1 MICAFFS
8 KDFLDARKVNNYVV
22 NVNSQ
27 KDQSPI
33 SPRDSSTICK
43 RQEASD
49 LRNSLNGPVES
60 GTSGIRPRPTSLD
73 LPLNHVHRKEE
84 SAPSK
89 SRNSSLESFLIPC
102 VPKHERYSNDGNKV
116 RTPTA
121 SKSGRSVAREEAG
134 LRSPSEVET
143 QECDQPI
150 CRDCCKSL
158 STMENRL
165 EKLSSCLERLESKFS
180 TDVEAIFELLRAHS
194 EAIRDRKLDFHT
206 QV

>member
-1 MICAFFS
+1 MICDFS
-8 KDFLDARKVNNYVV
+8 FKDFLDTKKVNNHVV
-22 NVNSQ
+22 NVDSEKDKSPMSPKNS
-27 KDQSPI
+27 
-33 SPRDSSTICK
+33 TTMCK
-43 RQEASD
+43 RQAESN
-49 LRNSLNGPVES
+49 LRNSLNGPMES

-73 LPLNHVHRKEE
+73 LPSNHIERKER
-84 SAPSK
+84 SASSK
-89 SRNSSLESFLIPC
+89 SGNSSVESFLIPC
-102 VPKHERYSNDGNKV
+102 VAEHERHSNDGNEV
-116 RTPTA
+116 RT

-134 LRSPSEVET
+134 LRGSLSEVET
-143 QECDQPI
+143 QLCDQPI

-158 STMENRL
+158 STMEERL